1 MPLYTYEA
9 ADRTGRKVRASM
21 EAADEA
27 SVITSLQEKGLIPL
41 AVKAARARTLF
52 PAGRLTRKDLLTFTQ
67 EFGNLLEAGLPVDRA
82 LFVLSEHSEKESMRA
97 LLREIY
103 VDIQRGQSLS
113 QALGRHKVFPRLYV
127 NMMRAGEVGGMLETV
142 VKRLAGF
149 IETTVAFQE
158 EVFTAMIY
166 PVLLSVV
173 GMLSVVFIMLF
184 VVPRFAELFQDVG
197 QALPTPTLV
206 LIALTDFVF
215 AYWWLMLLGLAVLLL
230 AARSYAATEEG
241 RAFLDGLKLRI
252 PVVKDIHM
260 KLLIGRFSRTLGTLL
275 ESGVPILESI
285 RVSREVLGNEVIEER
300 LAGLEE
306 GVQKGRGVSS
316 PLRESGVFP
325 PVVGQIISVGEEAG
339 NLDRAFL
346 TVADRFERES
356 KSAISRTVSLI
367 APSIILFMSLIV
379 GFIVISMLLA
389 VFSINEIPI

>member
-9 ADRTGRKVRASM
+9 ADRAGRKVRSSM

-41 AVKAARARTLF
+41 GIKAARARTLF
-52 PAGRLTRKDLLTFTQ
+52 PSGRLTRKDLLTFTQ

-82 LFVLSEHSEKESMRA
+82 LFVLSEHSEKEAMRA
-97 LLREIY
+97 MLQEVYI
-103 VDIQRGQSLS
+103 DIQRGQSLS

-127 NMMRAGEVGGMLETV
+127 NMIRAGEVGGMLETV
-142 VKRLAGF
+142 VKRLA
-149 IETTVAFQE
+149 
-158 EVFTAMIY
+158 

-215 AYWWLMLLGLAVLLL
+215 AYWWLMLLGLAVLVL

-241 RAFLDGLKLRI
+241 QAFVDGLKLRV

-285 RVSREVLGNEVIEER
+285 RVSREVLGNEVVEER

-306 GVQKGRGVSS
+306 GVQKGRGVST

-325 PVVGQIISVGEEAG
+325 PVVGQIISVGREIWTG
-339 NLDRAFL
+339 PFSRWRTDSRAR
-346 TVADRFERES
+346 AR
-356 KSAISRTVSLI
+356 
-367 APSIILFMSLIV
+367 APSAGRSALSPRP
-379 GFIVISMLLA
+379 S
-389 VFSINEIPI
+389 SSS